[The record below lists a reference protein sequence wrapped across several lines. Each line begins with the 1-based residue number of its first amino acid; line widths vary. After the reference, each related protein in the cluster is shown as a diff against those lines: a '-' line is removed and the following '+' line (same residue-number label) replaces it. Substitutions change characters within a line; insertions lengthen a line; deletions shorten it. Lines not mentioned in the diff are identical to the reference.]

1 MTVHRCTSQ
10 HETASIQF
18 NSCKIWVLIILCV
31 YTRYIEKFRICC
43 VTFHLIALNIQL
55 RFTGVPDCG
64 QYSLLDP
71 NLKRD
76 DITTELVQGVESLCG
91 CGFNTSFVSNPF
103 LQCFD
108 EDSPK
113 HVTYRA
119 VLVETSQ
126 ATTVELVSYI
136 KQWIQN
142 TQRVVVQSF
151 ALGIDTTCPAV
162 VIVDFNSPECPKT
175 IDVRSTSIP
184 GDIGGIIG
192 GVVAGVFVLV
202 VIVAA
207 VVVIVLL
214 VVRQRRIGST
224 DVQTNKTKL
233 VFLLRL

>member
-1 MTVHRCTSQ
+1 MLSHLP
-10 HETASIQF
+10 IQF
-18 NSCKIWVLIILCV
+18 
-31 YTRYIEKFRICC
+31 
-43 VTFHLIALNIQL
+43 LIALNIQL
-55 RFTGVPDCG
+55 RFAGVPDCG

-76 DITTELVQGVESLCG
+76 DITTGLVQGVERLCG

-103 LQCFD
+103 LQCYD

-151 ALGIDTTCPAV
+151 ALGINTTCPV
-162 VIVDFNSPECPKT
+162 VIVDFNSPECPEA
-175 IDVRSTSIP
+175 IDVRSTSPPPIDP
-184 GDIGGIIG
+184 VPSDIGSIIG

-207 VVVIVLL
+207 VIVIVLL

>member
-1 MTVHRCTSQ
+1 MLSH
-10 HETASIQF
+10 
-18 NSCKIWVLIILCV
+18 LP
-31 YTRYIEKFRICC
+31 IEF
-43 VTFHLIALNIQL
+43 LIALNIQL
-55 RFTGVPDCG
+55 RFAGVPDCG

-76 DITTELVQGVESLCG
+76 DITTGLVQGVEGLCG

-151 ALGIDTTCPAV
+151 ALGIDTTCPV
-162 VIVDFNSPECPKT
+162 VIADFNSPECPRA
-175 IDVRSTSIP
+175 IDVRSTSPPPIP
-184 GDIGGIIG
+184 GDIGSIIG

-214 VVRQRRIGST
+214 VVRHRRIGST
-224 DVQTNKTKL
+224 DVQNNKTKL

>member
-1 MTVHRCTSQ
+1 MLGHLP
-10 HETASIQF
+10 IQF
-18 NSCKIWVLIILCV
+18 LV
-31 YTRYIEKFRICC
+31 
-43 VTFHLIALNIQL
+43 ALNIQL
-55 RFTGVPDCG
+55 RFNGILNCQEYTTSETS
-64 QYSLLDP
+64 Q
-71 NLKRD
+71 KTD
-76 DITTELVQGVESLCG
+76 DITTELVQGVKSLCG

-151 ALGIDTTCPAV
+151 RLGINTTCPV
-162 VIVDFNSPECPKT
+162 VIVDLDSPECPEA
-175 IDVRSTSIP
+175 IDVRSTSP
-184 GDIGGIIG
+184 PPTDPLPSDIGSIIG

-207 VVVIVLL
+207 VIVIVLL

-224 DVQTNKTKL
+224 DVQNNKTKL

>member
-1 MTVHRCTSQ
+1 MLSHLP
-10 HETASIQF
+10 IQF
-18 NSCKIWVLIILCV
+18 LV
-31 YTRYIEKFRICC
+31 
-43 VTFHLIALNIQL
+43 ALNIQL
-55 RFTGVPDCG
+55 RFNGILNCQEYTTCETR
-64 QYSLLDP
+64 Q
-71 NLKRD
+71 KTD

-91 CGFNTSFVSNPF
+91 CGFDTSFVSNPF

-162 VIVDFNSPECPKT
+162 VIVDFNSPECPRA

-184 GDIGGIIG
+184 SDIGSIIG
-192 GVVAGVFVLV
+192 GVVAGMFVLV

-207 VVVIVLL
+207 VIVIVLL

-224 DVQTNKTKL
+224 DVQNNKTKL

>member
-1 MTVHRCTSQ
+1 MRT
-10 HETASIQF
+10 
-18 NSCKIWVLIILCV
+18 
-31 YTRYIEKFRICC
+31 EKFRIFC
-43 VTFHLIALNIQL
+43 VTFIIALNIQL

-71 NLKRD
+71 NLKTD
-76 DITTELVQGVESLCG
+76 DITTELVQGVESQCG
-91 CGFNTSFVSNPF
+91 CGFNISFVSNPF

-151 ALGIDTTCPAV
+151 RLGINTTCPV
-162 VIVDFNSPECPKT
+162 VIADLDSPECPEA
-175 IDVRSTSIP
+175 IDVRSTSPPPINP
-184 GDIGGIIG
+184 LPSDIGSIIG
-192 GVVAGVFVLV
+192 GVVVGVFVLV
-202 VIVAA
+202 VVVAA
-207 VVVIVLL
+207 VIVIVLL

>member
-1 MTVHRCTSQ
+1 M
-10 HETASIQF
+10 
-18 NSCKIWVLIILCV
+18 
-31 YTRYIEKFRICC
+31 
-43 VTFHLIALNIQL
+43 
-55 RFTGVPDCG
+55 
-64 QYSLLDP
+64 
-71 NLKRD
+71 
-76 DITTELVQGVESLCG
+76 
-91 CGFNTSFVSNPF
+91 
-103 LQCFD
+103 
-108 EDSPK
+108 
-113 HVTYRA
+113 TYRA

-162 VIVDFNSPECPKT
+162 VIADFNSPECPRA

-184 GDIGGIIG
+184 GDIGSIIG

-207 VVVIVLL
+207 VIVIVLL

-224 DVQTNKTKL
+224 DVQNNKTKL